1 MTNRARWHVYLV
13 RTAAGALYCGIARDV
28 AARLRQHQDGC
39 GAKALRGR
47 GPLAL
52 AFAAPVGGLGRALR
66 VEARIKRLPKAQKER
81 IVAHGLPPA
90 LLRAARARAAAKG

>member
-28 AARLRQHQDGC
+28 ASRLRQHQDGC
-39 GAKALRGR
+39 GAEALRGR

-52 AFAAPVGGLGRALR
+52 AFTAPVGGLGRALR
-66 VEARIKRLPKAQKER
+66 VEARIKRLPTAPQDR
-81 IVAHGLPPA
+81 LAAPGLPPA
-90 LLRAARARAAAKG
+90 LWRAARARAAAKG

>member
-1 MTNRARWHVYLV
+1 MARVRWHVYLV

-28 AARLRQHQDGC
+28 EARLRQHQDGS

-52 AFAAPVGGLGRALR
+52 AFAAPIGALGLALR

-81 IVAHGLPPA
+81 IARDGLPPA
-90 LLRAARARAAAKG
+90 LLRAARARARAKG

>member
-1 MTNRARWHVYLV
+1 MTARARWHVYLV

-28 AARLRQHQDGC
+28 AARLRQHQDGG

-52 AFAAPVGGLGRALR
+52 AFTAPVGGLGSALR